1 MEFSGTFEL
10 EDATVE
16 TVWLALSDPAMVQ
29 HALPGCEL
37 LVRVDEADP
46 DFDELRERHA
56 GDPPELTA
64 DPDVIEGRAFEEGT
78 TYAALVETS
87 VGSVSPSFE
96 TVVTI
101 DERAEPYM
109 AASGE
114 GTAGNSSFEMES
126 WMELSATDGGVA
138 VEWSAEADV
147 FGRLAQMGQ
156 RMINPV
162 ANRMTKRFFGNL
174 QDQLADLEAEADA
187 DDEGSESEHP
197 EPGVDDESAASNGG
211 VGLFARLKRLIG
223 IG

>member
-10 EDATVE
+10 DDATVE
-16 TVWLALSDPAMVQ
+16 NVWLALSDPAMIQ

-46 DFDELRERHA
+46 DFDALRKRHA
-56 GDPPELTA
+56 GDAPELTA
-64 DPDVIEGRAFEEGT
+64 DPDVIAGRAFEEGA

-101 DERAEPYM
+101 DDREEPSM

-114 GTAGNSSFEMES
+114 GTAGNSSFEMDS
-126 WMELSATDGGVA
+126 WMELSETDDGVA

-174 QDQLADLEAEADA
+174 QDQLADLEAEASG
-187 DDEGSESEHP
+187 DDEEQP
-197 EPGVDDESAASNGG
+197 EPAVEEGAAGSRDGG